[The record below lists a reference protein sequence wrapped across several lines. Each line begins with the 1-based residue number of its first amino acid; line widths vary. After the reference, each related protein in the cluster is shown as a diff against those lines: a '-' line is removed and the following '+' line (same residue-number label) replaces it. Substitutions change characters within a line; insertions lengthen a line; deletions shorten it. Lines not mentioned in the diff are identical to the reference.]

1 MGRLASLVYGL
12 LCYALF
18 LVVFLYAIG
27 FVGNVIVPKSIDTGL
42 PTDLSSA
49 LLCNVFLLSL
59 FAVQHTIM
67 ARPAF
72 KQVFTK
78 IVPQQCERSTFVLM
92 ASLCLATVFWKWMPL
107 PTLVWNVEQ
116 PIARNLLWAL
126 FAIGWL
132 IVLLATFMINHFEL
146 FGLQQVVLHFVGR
159 QRGPEAFT
167 TRGFYKYIRHPIMA
181 GFLIAFWATP
191 QMSQGHLLFA
201 VVTTGYIL
209 FGITME
215 ERDLI
220 RAHPETYNKYRAQV
234 SMLVPWKK

>member
-1 MGRLASLVYGL
+1 MSRLAALVYGL
-12 LCYALF
+12 LCYVFF

-27 FVGNVIVPKSIDTGL
+27 FVGNFIVPKSIDSGV
-42 PTDLSSA
+42 PTSLSSA
-49 LLCNVFLLSL
+49 ILANVLLLSL
-59 FAVQHTIM
+59 FAVQHTVM

-78 IVPQQCERSTFVLM
+78 VVPKPVERSTFVLF
-92 ASLCLATVFWKWMPL
+92 ASLCLATVFWQWMPL
-107 PTLVWNVEQ
+107 PELVWNVQQ
-116 PIARNLLWAL
+116 PMARSFLWGL
-126 FAIGWL
+126 FGVGWL

-146 FGLQQVVLHFVGR
+146 FGMQQVVLHFIGR

-167 TRGFYKYIRHPIMA
+167 TRGLYKYIRHPIML

-215 ERDLI
+215 ERDLL
-220 RAHPETYNKYRAQV
+220 RAHPETYNKYRQEV
-234 SMLVPWKK
+234 SMLFPWKK